1 MMDETEFPS
10 SMGKVAPRELA
21 VNGITRY
28 EQLTERTE
36 RELLDIHGV
45 GPKAIRI
52 LREELA
58 ARGLSLRDD
67 RDGPS

>member
-1 MMDETEFPS
+1 MENTEFPRS
-10 SMGKVAPRELA
+10 LGKVATRELA

-67 RDGPS
+67 

>member
-1 MMDETEFPS
+1 MDESEFPRS
-10 SMGKVAPRELA
+10 LGKVAPRELA
-21 VNGITRY
+21 NSGITRY
-28 EQLTERTE
+28 EQLTERSE

-67 RDGPS
+67 

>member
-1 MMDETEFPS
+1 MDETEFPR

-21 VNGITRY
+21 VKGITRY
-28 EQLTERTE
+28 EQLTEWTE

-52 LREELA
+52 LRDELA

-67 RDGPS
+67 